1 MVKSLLYNLCCH
13 KCCLAW
19 FTSSYSTILELIL
32 TDLHTMHVWLSACW
46 SISVPWLIF
55 YQATKQQTIQFINI
69 LYSTGVPIYIWS
81 SQLQIVTLFYYMP
94 WTPKWKPNCN
104 SNYFLQ
110 TAKPKS
116 IAKTKNPNKFE
127 VFVCCKWQKWSKHWL
142 PCLCNRYNQ
151 FVLMSDMNA
160 LIARNSRI

>member
-1 MVKSLLYNLCCH
+1 MVKRLLYNLCCH

-55 YQATKQQTIQFINI
+55 YQATKQQTTQFINI
-69 LYSTGVPIYIWS
+69 LYSTSVPIYIWS
-81 SQLQIVTLFYYMP
+81 LQLQIVTLFYYMP

-104 SNYFLQ
+104 SNYFF
-110 TAKPKS
+110 ANG
-116 IAKTKNPNKFE
+116 KTIVNCSNQIQINLKYLFVVYDKNDQRFDCL
-127 VFVCCKWQKWSKHWL
+127 VCVTDTISLFW
-142 PCLCNRYNQ
+142 CLTWM
-151 FVLMSDMNA
+151 LW
-160 LIARNSRI
+160 